1 VSVLDRGS
9 MVMSPI
15 STSSGCSIAK
25 ATARATASGAMP
37 ISAIPVLGL
46 FPNVR
51 IVNVVDE
58 LGTDEAG

>member
-1 VSVLDRGS
+1 
-9 MVMSPI
+9 
-15 STSSGCSIAK
+15 
-25 ATARATASGAMP
+25 MP